1 MKAIKLVKFF
11 LFDYDHPFSQQSRIT
26 LRTST
31 WELLDAGVGALAGF
45 LSLVLFPIKSFIL
58 VIYKT
63 KER

>member
-1 MKAIKLVKFF
+1 MRGIKLIKFF

-31 WELLDAGVGALAGF
+31 RELLDAGVSALAGF
-45 LSLVLFPIKSFIL
+45 FSLVLSPIKSFIL